1 MHISEFDYDLP
12 QELIAQYPVQR
23 RDQSRLFIIDRAT
36 GTFTHGRFKD
46 IVSLLRPGDGLVVND
61 AQVKPVRLAGAV
73 AEKPVDVLLVK
84 RCAKNRYFIKV
95 KPGKKVRPGAVISFA
110 DGAYR
115 AVCRESAEAFAQK
128 MKLIEFQLDQDIEQ
142 YLDDIGMMPLPPY
155 IKRPPEKDDRQRY
168 QTVYAR
174 TPGAIAAPT
183 AGLHFTQEILAACA
197 AKKVEQISVTLD
209 VGLGTFEP
217 MQVDNITRHVMHS
230 ERYSL
235 SPEAARRIEQVR
247 SNKGRIWS
255 VGTTAC
261 RVLETCGW
269 VEQGRLNMQ
278 YGEGET
284 RIFIHPPYT
293 FKAVDVLVT
302 NFHFPRTTLL
312 MLVCAFA
319 GKELILRAYAEAVR
333 LKYRFYSYGD
343 CMVIL

>member
-23 RDQSRLFIIDRAT
+23 RDQSRLFIVDRAT
-36 GTFTHGRFKD
+36 GKFTHGRFDD
-46 IVSLLRPGDGLVVND
+46 IVSLLRTGDALVVND
-61 AQVKPVRLAGAV
+61 AQVKPVRLIGLA

-95 KPGKKVRPGAVISFA
+95 KPGKKVRPGAVITFA
-110 DGAYR
+110 NGAYR
-115 AVCRESAEAFAQK
+115 AICRESSEAFAQK
-128 MKLIEFQLDQDIEQ
+128 MKLIEFQQDQDIEDH
-142 YLDDIGMMPLPPY
+142 LNDIGMMPLPPY
-155 IKRPPEKDDRQRY
+155 IKRPPEKEDHHRY

-174 TPGAIAAPT
+174 APGAIAAPT
-183 AGLHFTQEILAACA
+183 AGLHFTQEILSACA
-197 AKKVEQISVTLD
+197 AMKVEQISVTLD

-217 MQVDNITRHVMHS
+217 MKVETITDHVMHS
-230 ERYSL
+230 EHYHL
-235 SPEAARRIEQVR
+235 SPSSAQRIESVR
-247 SNKGRIWS
+247 DRGGRIWA

-261 RVLETCGW
+261 RVLETCGRI
-269 VEQGRLNMQ
+269 EPGRLAMRP
-278 YGEGET
+278 GEGDT
-284 RIFIHPPYT
+284 DIFIYPPYA

-312 MLVCAFA
+312 MLICAFA
-319 GKELILRAYAEAVR
+319 GKELIMRAYAEAVR